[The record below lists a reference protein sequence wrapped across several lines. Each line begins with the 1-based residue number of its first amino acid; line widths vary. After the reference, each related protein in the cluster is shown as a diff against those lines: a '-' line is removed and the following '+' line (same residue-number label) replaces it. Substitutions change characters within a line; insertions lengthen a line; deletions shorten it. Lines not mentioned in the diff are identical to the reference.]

1 MESFEETLDKTDM
14 IKLPNAPI
22 AVDGSESSAKIINT
36 EESEAKVIEPLVRKK
51 YKKTAGLQM
60 ILDDFHER
68 KHIKFD
74 EDSLF
79 ELVFATGG
87 KEK

>member
-1 MESFEETLDKTDM
+1 
-14 IKLPNAPI
+14 
-22 AVDGSESSAKIINT
+22 
-36 EESEAKVIEPLVRKK
+36 
-51 YKKTAGLQM
+51 M
-60 ILDDFHER
+60 ILDDFYER

>member
-1 MESFEETLDKTDM
+1 LDEVLPIDPNDEYFGITPVERDSSEVVKKRES
-14 IKLPNAPI
+14 ISN
-22 AVDGSESSAKIINT
+22 GG
-36 EESEAKVIEPLVRKK
+36 RKK
-51 YKKTAGLQM
+51 FKKSAGLTM
-60 ILDDFHER
+60 ILDDYHER
-68 KHIKFD
+68 KHIQFD